1 MTAAMVTDAAGF
13 VAETVKAGEAVSEAA
28 RLAVLKLL
36 LDEINGTGL
45 TPAVADGVMM
55 GLVQVA
61 SWDMERGELAAW
73 FRRVAANIDAT
84 IMHKES

>member
-1 MTAAMVTDAAGF
+1 MVSDSPGF
-13 VAETVKAGEAVSEAA
+13 VADTLKAGEAVSEAA

-55 GLVQVA
+55 GLIQVA
-61 SWDMERGELAAW
+61 SWDMERAEMAAW
-73 FRRVAANIDAT
+73 FRRMAANIDAT